1 MNSINQFAHD
11 RKEIRGRWMTVAS
24 LVLILSLGTFLRF
37 YQLGS
42 SGYGNDYYA
51 AAVKSMLTSWH
62 NFFFVAFEPGGSV
75 SVDKPPLGFWL
86 EAASAM
92 IFGLNGFAL
101 ALPNALAGVLSIF
114 LVFVLV
120 KKQFGR
126 IPALLAALVLAC
138 LPITVATERNNP
150 IDGMLVCM
158 LLLSTWAFWK
168 SVKRGKPGYLFLGVY
183 LLGLVYNNKILQA
196 FMILPALYLFY
207 FLGARAKWWKRLLH
221 LGLATLVLAGVSFSW
236 ALIVDAVPA
245 AQRPY
250 VGSSTNN
257 SVMELI
263 FGHNGIERFTKNS
276 PFSSSKKVPTGL
288 APNDNAGGTPPGG
301 NTLLGNSALMGGPGQ
316 PNQLDLPGTSTDAG
330 SQRNIEPPPG
340 AEGDGRTPQ
349 NQPGGASGQ
358 SGDGMN
364 AGFGQLQNS
373 NPSLLRLFTPD
384 LGTQVSWLLP
394 VALVGIALLF
404 VLRKWLNISKEQ
416 LLAGAFWATWLIPI
430 MLYFSFTTGTWHSYY
445 LIMLGPAIAA
455 LTGIAFWELDQLRTR
470 STLVAKILLTLLS
483 AGTVGYA
490 FYLMFVYANFF
501 KVLLIVI
508 AIGWFVGI
516 FAYWVRPGIWSL
528 LAVSLVC
535 LVAPLYWTILTVENP
550 KSDENLPSALPAM
563 SLERNSHGVGKT
575 TAEQQTLIDYLLANT
590 EEGSY
595 LVATLNAQEDSPFI
609 LATSRPVLTFGG
621 FLGGDNII
629 SVTQLEEMVKSG
641 KLRFILSSGES
652 REKEAL
658 FAWTKKNCSIVQL
671 TGLETGTKSS
681 TIADGGVP
689 SFNQNSTLYDCK
701 KTY

>member
-1 MNSINQFAHD
+1 MRVISMNSINQFAQE
-11 RKEIRGRWMTVAS
+11 KNEIRSRWLTIAS
-24 LVLILSLGTFLRF
+24 LVSILLLGAFLRF

-42 SGYGNDYYA
+42 SGYGNEYYA
-51 AAVKSMLTSWH
+51 ATVKSMLTSWH

-86 EAASAM
+86 EAASALL
-92 IFGLNGFAL
+92 FGVNGFAL
-101 ALPNALAGVLSIF
+101 ALPNALAGLLSIF

-126 IPALLAALVLAC
+126 IPALIAALVLAC
-138 LPITVATERNNP
+138 LPITVATERNNT
-150 IDGMLVCM
+150 IDGMLVCT

-168 SVKRGKPGYLFLGVY
+168 SVEKGKPGYLFLGVV
-183 LLGLVYNNKILQA
+183 LLGLGFNIKMLQA

-207 FLGARAKWWKRLLH
+207 FLGTRAKGWKRLLH

-236 ALIVDAVPA
+236 TLIVDAVPA
-245 AQRPY
+245 SQRPY

-257 SVMELI
+257 TVMELI

-276 PFSSSKKVPTGL
+276 PFSGGERESTGTT
-288 APNDNAGGTPPGG
+288 PNDGAGGFPPGG
-301 NTLLGNSALMGGPGQ
+301 NTLLGNPASGQLNQTNFPGG
-316 PNQLDLPGTSTDAG
+316 AG
-330 SQRNIEPPPG
+330 VQGNFDPPPA
-340 AEGDGRTPQ
+340 AERGGRVPQ
-349 NQPGGASGQ
+349 TQPGGAPGQ
-358 SGDGMN
+358 NGDGLN

-404 VLRKWLNISKEQ
+404 ALLKRLNVSKEQ
-416 LLAGAFWATWLIPI
+416 LLAGTFWATWLIPI

-490 FYLMFVYANFF
+490 FYLMFAYANFF
-501 KVLLIVI
+501 KALLIVV
-508 AIGWFVGI
+508 AIGWFVSI
-516 FAYWVRPGIWSL
+516 LAYWVRPRVWSL

-563 SLERNSHGVGKT
+563 SIERNSYGVGKT
-575 TAEQQTLIDYLLANT
+575 TTEQQTLIDYLLANT

-595 LVATLNAQEDSPFI
+595 LVATLNAQEASPFI

-629 SVTQLEEMVKSG
+629 SVTQLQEMVRSG
-641 KLRFILSSGES
+641 KLRFVLSSGGS

-658 FAWTKKNCSIVQL
+658 FAWTKKNCSVVQL
-671 TGLETGTKSS
+671 SGLETGTKSS
-681 TIADGGVP
+681 IAGDGGMP

-701 KTY
+701 KTD